1 MANPSSPCGFNLSY
15 SGHTT
20 FQMLCVHVSLTQPGL
35 PPRGLTNISPVHAL
49 ADLWGTPLP
58 SGPSRFHPSVKV
70 TSSKPGSQSA
80 SFLIPHGH
88 SRVLHCF
95 LTLSLAFPFG
105 WELLDCR
112 ATFPASLLSSMPQT
126 KASSSMLRESP
137 RCSSWPSLP
146 NGHCPCT

>member
-1 MANPSSPCGFNLSY
+1 MWLQSLILWSHNFPL
-15 SGHTT
+15 
-20 FQMLCVHVSLTQPGL
+20 MLRVHVSLTQPGL
-35 PPRGLTNISPVHAL
+35 PPRDLTNISPVHAS
-49 ADLWGTPLP
+49 ADPDDSLGPPLP

-70 TSSKPGSQSA
+70 TSSKPGSQST
-80 SFLIPHGH
+80 SFLTPHGH
-88 SRVLHCF
+88 SGILHCF
-95 LTLSLAFPFG
+95 LTLSLASPFG